1 MEPNSPSLIHTIIL
15 TRLSINLACK
25 NFAPVMDQLAD
36 LSGDTVTVAKVD
48 VDGFFSLAQLLYS
61 QVASN

>member
-1 MEPNSPSLIHTIIL
+1 
-15 TRLSINLACK
+15 
-25 NFAPVMDQLAD
+25 MDQLAD